1 MEKSVPSAKKKFSI
15 RDIMTIAAMMV
26 ICFII
31 MMVMSSLTLPFPLV
45 YLYGSAGIDG
55 FICAVFFLVA
65 ANRVNKHGLL
75 FAWAGIYGLIQGVM
89 GYMFLFPYFLA
100 VGLIAELSMLGKDTY
115 RNPLRTRIG
124 WTINCVGNFVGCA
137 VPLWWAWD
145 SYTAMA
151 LESGFTSETL
161 EMQMAILAHKEVLL
175 WHRKK
180 RARKKPVWLG
190 VWNWHHNIRALF
202 LSQAFLPQ
210 QPQCAL
216 SYRIFLSI
224 L

>member
-89 GYMFLFPYFLA
+89 GYMFLFPYDLLQNSPCLVKTPTATRSELVSAGRLTAWVTLSA
-100 VGLIAELSMLGKDTY
+100 VLFPSGGHGTAIRQWLWRVDL
-115 RNPLRTRIG
+115 PL
-124 WTINCVGNFVGCA
+124 
-137 VPLWWAWD
+137 
-145 SYTAMA
+145 
-151 LESGFTSETL
+151 
-161 EMQMAILAHKEVLL
+161 
-175 WHRKK
+175 
-180 RARKKPVWLG
+180 KP
-190 VWNWHHNIRALF
+190 
-202 LSQAFLPQ
+202 
-210 QPQCAL
+210 
-216 SYRIFLSI
+216 
-224 L
+224 

>member
-137 VPLWWAWD
+137 VPLWWHG
-145 SYTAMA
+145 TAIRQ
-151 LESGFTSETL
+151 GFWRVDL
-161 EMQMAILAHKEVLL
+161 PL
-175 WHRKK
+175 
-180 RARKKPVWLG
+180 KP
-190 VWNWHHNIRALF
+190 
-202 LSQAFLPQ
+202 
-210 QPQCAL
+210 
-216 SYRIFLSI
+216 
-224 L
+224 

>member
-100 VGLIAELSMLGKDTY
+100 VGLIAELSCLVKTPTATRSELVSAGRLTAWVTLSAVLFPSGGHGTAIRQWLWRVDL
-115 RNPLRTRIG
+115 PL
-124 WTINCVGNFVGCA
+124 
-137 VPLWWAWD
+137 
-145 SYTAMA
+145 
-151 LESGFTSETL
+151 
-161 EMQMAILAHKEVLL
+161 
-175 WHRKK
+175 
-180 RARKKPVWLG
+180 KP
-190 VWNWHHNIRALF
+190 
-202 LSQAFLPQ
+202 
-210 QPQCAL
+210 
-216 SYRIFLSI
+216 
-224 L
+224 